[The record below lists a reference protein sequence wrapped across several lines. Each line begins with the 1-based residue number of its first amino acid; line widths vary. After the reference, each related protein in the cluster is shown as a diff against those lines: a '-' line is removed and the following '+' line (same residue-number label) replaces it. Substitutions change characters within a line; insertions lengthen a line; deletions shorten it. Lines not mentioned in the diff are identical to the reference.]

1 VDSHKATPER
11 ALIKAT
17 LSSPRKGFAQ
27 PALLYV
33 FAFFGTLAKT
43 KKYARNQMIRG
54 GDIVKGS
61 CLLQKGQPYLVV
73 EREFHN
79 PGKGTAVARIK
90 MKSIKDGS
98 VLSLTI
104 PTQQEVEDAQVDI
117 HTCQYQYAD
126 QDNYH
131 FMDNENYEQYEVSI
145 ADNPDKKFYLKDG
158 DVYELT
164 IWEGKVIDIKIPY
177 KVVFEVAES
186 ENYVK
191 GDTVSGATKPVVT
204 ETGLTVR
211 VPLFIKQGEKIMVNT
226 ETNEYVERVN

>member
-1 VDSHKATPER
+1 
-11 ALIKAT
+11 
-17 LSSPRKGFAQ
+17 
-27 PALLYV
+27 
-33 FAFFGTLAKT
+33 
-43 KKYARNQMIRG
+43 MIRG
-54 GDIVKGS
+54 GDIVKGT

-79 PGKGTAVARIK
+79 PGKGTAVAIVK

-98 VLSLTI
+98 MLSLTI

-117 HTCQYQYAD
+117 HSCQYQYAD
-126 QDNYH
+126 QDSYH

-145 ADNPDKKFYLKDG
+145 SENPDKKFYLKEG
-158 DVYELT
+158 EAYEVT

-191 GDTVSGATKPVVT
+191 GDTVSGATKPIVT
-204 ETGLTVR
+204 ETGLTIR
-211 VPLFIKQGEKIMVNT
+211 VPLFIKQGEKILVNT
-226 ETNEYVERVN
+226 ETNEYLERVN

>member
-1 VDSHKATPER
+1 
-11 ALIKAT
+11 
-17 LSSPRKGFAQ
+17 
-27 PALLYV
+27 
-33 FAFFGTLAKT
+33 
-43 KKYARNQMIRG
+43 MIRG

-61 CLLQKGQPYLVV
+61 CLLQKGQPFLVV

-104 PTQQEVEDAQVDI
+104 PTQQEIEDAQVDI
-117 HTCQYQYAD
+117 QGCQYQYAD

-131 FMDNENYEQYEVSI
+131 FMDSESYEQYEVPI
-145 ADNPDKKFYLKDG
+145 AENPDKKLYLKEG
-158 DVYELT
+158 DSYELT
-164 IWEGKVIDIKIPY
+164 IWEGNVIDIKIPY
-177 KVVFEVAES
+177 KVVFTVAES

-211 VPLFIKQGEKIMVNT
+211 VPLFIKQGEKILVNT
-226 ETNEYVERVN
+226 ETNEYVERVNN

>member
-1 VDSHKATPER
+1 
-11 ALIKAT
+11 
-17 LSSPRKGFAQ
+17 
-27 PALLYV
+27 
-33 FAFFGTLAKT
+33 
-43 KKYARNQMIRG
+43 MIRG

-79 PGKGTAVARIK
+79 PGKGTAIARIK

-117 HTCQYQYAD
+117 RSCQYQYAD

-131 FMDNENYEQYEVSI
+131 FMDGESYDQYEVLI
-145 ADNPDKKFYLKDG
+145 GENEEKKFYLKEG
-158 DVYELT
+158 ESYELT
-164 IWEGKVIDIKIPY
+164 IWEGRVIDIKIPY
-177 KVVFEVAES
+177 KVVFTVAES

-191 GDTVSGATKPVVT
+191 GDTVSGATKPVTT

-211 VPLFIKQGEKIMVNT
+211 VPLFIKQGEKILVNT
-226 ETNEYVERVN
+226 ETNEYVERVNG

>member
-1 VDSHKATPER
+1 
-11 ALIKAT
+11 
-17 LSSPRKGFAQ
+17 
-27 PALLYV
+27 
-33 FAFFGTLAKT
+33 
-43 KKYARNQMIRG
+43 MIRG

-104 PTQQEVEDAQVDI
+104 PTQQEVEDAEVDLRE
-117 HTCQYQYAD
+117 CQYQYAD
-126 QDNYH
+126 QDSYH
-131 FMDNENYEQYEVSI
+131 FMDNKSFEQYEVPI
-145 ADNPDKKFYLKDG
+145 ADMEDKKYYLKDG
-158 DVYELT
+158 DPYELT

-177 KVVFEVAES
+177 KVVFTVAES
-186 ENYVK
+186 ENYIK

-211 VPLFIKQGEKIMVNT
+211 VPLFIKQGEKILVNT
-226 ETNEYVERVN
+226 ETNEYVERVNS